1 MCMWA
6 AHTIDPNHNE
16 VIEFLSIQ
24 KPRADEYFKRAT
36 TAIYEGKRAEAFEL
50 IEKGLELFH
59 DMTKLL
65 LLRASLHRENLD
77 FD

>member
-1 MCMWA
+1 M
-6 AHTIDPNHNE
+6 
-16 VIEFLSIQ
+16 
-24 KPRADEYFKRAT
+24 
-36 TAIYEGKRAEAFEL
+36 AIFEGKKNEAFEL

>member
-1 MCMWA
+1 M
-6 AHTIDPNHNE
+6 IDPNHNE

-24 KPRADEYFKRAT
+24 KPRADEFFKKAT
-36 TAIYEGKRAEAFEL
+36 MAIFEGKRTEALEM

-65 LLRASLHRENLD
+65 LLRASLHRENSD